1 MYNFECDTGE
11 LFAPFRGQNTV
22 LVPLR
27 VFSFKNSTVVAFVV
41 PLRAETRQI
50 FMTVL
55 SKIFKRGKGEVE
67 PT

>member
-1 MYNFECDTGE
+1 MYNFECDTGV
-11 LFAPFRGQNTV
+11 LFAPFRVQNTV

-27 VFSFKNSTVVAFVV
+27 VFSFKNSSVVAFVV
-41 PLRAETRQI
+41 PLRAKIRQI

-55 SKIFKRGKGEVE
+55 SKIFKRGKSEIE